1 MKNKLILII
10 FGLIIFITC
19 SDETADP
26 QKDAIENEIPAYY
39 GTYLYSDHDCGGAD
53 IQYATMDENG
63 ISFFDFLGD
72 NCDDTAPCY
81 AIDTYEL
88 TEISQDT
95 MLIVSEDG
103 SSITNGEL
111 YLDGDSALTLTYEGN
126 NGIVS
131 YTWEKIKDEIYSF
144 TPVCDQ
150 EYGYTKDIAD
160 MMVYAVSDNG
170 TLLWKN
176 YIHGGIWDLGS
187 SVTPM
192 QDGGYMVF
200 GIFDGIEWG
209 GCCYTLDYGIRD
221 LIKLDSE
228 GQVVWEKEIQISDD
242 GLSDYKLNIGSSLF
256 ETSQGDLVFL
266 APGAPGNNKLMII
279 MIDSN
284 GDIIWG
290 KNYGDDGITYNSG
303 NVEIIESDD
312 GNLALAGGWAPASLT
327 LVDYTSGNVILS
339 SDLPCG
345 NARKIINTEG
355 GFAILGFGESDN
367 VAAMKVD
374 YQGGV
379 IWSQLYDDPSTMGP
393 LDIIN
398 QDDGGYLI
406 FCYSDPPPY
415 ATLIKTDSLGNELW
429 RKKYDDYIGGGQGWI
444 HRTDDGGYFMASG
457 YAVTKLNMQG
467 YVQWSAA
474 APTGFLKNFNGGS
487 VCGINH
493 DMKRID
499 GGAVMVGYGSAD
511 WE

>member
-1 MKNKLILII
+1 MKLKFSLIV

-19 SDETADP
+19 SDETTDP

-39 GTYLYSDHDCGGAD
+39 GTYLYSDHACGGAD

-187 SVTPM
+187 SVAPM

-242 GLSDYKLNIGSSLF
+242 GLSDYNLNIGNSLF

-266 APGAPGNNKLMII
+266 APVHLV
-279 MIDSN
+279 
-284 GDIIWG
+284 
-290 KNYGDDGITYNSG
+290 IT
-303 NVEIIESDD
+303 
-312 GNLALAGGWAPASLT
+312 SL
-327 LVDYTSGNVILS
+327 
-339 SDLPCG
+339 
-345 NARKIINTEG
+345 
-355 GFAILGFGESDN
+355 
-367 VAAMKVD
+367 
-374 YQGGV
+374 
-379 IWSQLYDDPSTMGP
+379 
-393 LDIIN
+393 
-398 QDDGGYLI
+398 
-406 FCYSDPPPY
+406 
-415 ATLIKTDSLGNELW
+415 
-429 RKKYDDYIGGGQGWI
+429 
-444 HRTDDGGYFMASG
+444 
-457 YAVTKLNMQG
+457 
-467 YVQWSAA
+467 
-474 APTGFLKNFNGGS
+474 
-487 VCGINH
+487 
-493 DMKRID
+493 
-499 GGAVMVGYGSAD
+499 
-511 WE
+511 